1 MTRHGRTQ
9 PSATGTQP
17 AATDPHASM
26 VIIDADRTVPSHPPG
41 REHRAEA
48 QQSGLSASIAALP
61 DDGRAIANVSQNSKS
76 P

>member
-1 MTRHGRTQ
+1 
-9 PSATGTQP
+9 
-17 AATDPHASM
+17 M

-61 DDGRAIANVSQNSKS
+61 DDGRAIADVSQNSKS